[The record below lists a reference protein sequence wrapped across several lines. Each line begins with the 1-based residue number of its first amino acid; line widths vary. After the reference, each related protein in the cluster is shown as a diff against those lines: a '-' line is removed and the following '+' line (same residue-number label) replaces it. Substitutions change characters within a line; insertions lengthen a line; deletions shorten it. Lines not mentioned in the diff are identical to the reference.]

1 MFIYPCSTLGAF
13 SNVLGASLKAVRQ
26 DSKLLSL
33 MQLPPI
39 GLYSQAGEGRAS
51 ESSRK
56 DVVTLPGQR
65 VGGKGSVDEGFISLV
80 TRKVAL
86 ELRQLGAEE
95 ESGHVNLSR
104 VDSEACTGPGSR

>member
-1 MFIYPCSTLGAF
+1 MLGAI
-13 SNVLGASLKAVRQ
+13 LKAVRQ
-26 DSKLLSL
+26 DSKLLSV
-33 MQLPPI
+33 MQLPSI
-39 GLYSQAGEGRAS
+39 GLYSQAGGGRAS

-65 VGGKGSVDEGFISLV
+65 VGRKSSVDEGFMSLV
-80 TRKVAL
+80 TKTVAL

-95 ESGHVNLSR
+95 ESGHVNPSR